1 MQGELLTHLMKK
13 KMVMKSEFGA
23 RPIDFE
29 PTPHYRAFSASLG
42 WNVPHFRGPAANPTA
57 PVATTQL
64 DFGGGGTRAP
74 RFSVTYV
81 AAAIYC

>member
-1 MQGELLTHLMKK
+1 
-13 KMVMKSEFGA
+13 MKSEFGA

-42 WNVPHFRGPAANPTA
+42 WKVPHFRGSAANSTA

-64 DFGGGGTRAP
+64 AFGGGGQLLT
-74 RFSVTYV
+74 
-81 AAAIYC
+81 AAHLLLISIWLQMRLLMGSD